1 MPSIQGLEVVRIP
14 TPTPNDSLEANI
26 SKVFDKLGVHVDG
39 KDIQACQCL
48 KDNDRVIIKFSNRKD
63 SFQVL
68 RVKKDLKSLDP
79 TELDFPEG
87 TRIFINESLCLLLWS
102 VEQILKKMVPD
113 INVDNFQFVGS
124 SFFVL
129 FELIFLIHFESFI
142 YRR

>member
-1 MPSIQGLEVVRIP
+1 M
-14 TPTPNDSLEANI
+14 EANI

-63 SFQVL
+63 SLQVL
-68 RVKKDLKSLDP
+68 HVKKDLKSLDP

-113 INVDNFQFVGS
+113 INGDNFEFVGS

-129 FELIFLIHFESFI
+129 FELIFLIHFVLFI
-142 YRR
+142 YAR